1 MQILGNFLKMKR
13 PADFDEIVRRT
24 KTIQL
29 TDNTKK
35 VTKLPDEFEPKDQ
48 NVDKIANLM
57 P

>member
-1 MQILGNFLKMKR
+1 MKN
-13 PADFDEIVRRT
+13 PLNFDEIVRRT
-24 KTIQL
+24 KTTQL

-48 NVDKIANLM
+48 SVKKIANLI

>member
-1 MQILGNFLKMKR
+1 MKR
-13 PADFDEIVRRT
+13 PSDFDEIVRRT

-29 TDNTKK
+29 TDDTKK

-48 NVDKIANLM
+48 SVKKIANLV

>member
-1 MQILGNFLKMKR
+1 MKR

-29 TDNTKK
+29 TDDTKK

-48 NVDKIANLM
+48 NVKKIANLV